1 MHAHTRLTAL
11 CPGLPGWAGT
21 RKVKPIWILLK
32 QETVS
37 GSGISWTVCMSA
49 SRSSFL
55 QAGCTS
61 WRPTNRVKALKASS
75 LWNMTGY
82 ACFPSGISSIEDS
95 GTKHKIISDLFTLVA
110 CQEYC
115 ITATVVVYT
124 DCLARGGQDHPQTLY
139 TSRWQQSKRSSSE
152 MYQYLPGA
160 TVRVPDGD
168 AATYYMYMARQ
179 WAWAGQRPRPRFT
192 VLPWWAVTGRAGV
205 FAYMKRDPQK
215 IVGRSGS
222 WVGALNW
229 NTLGLQSACPPQLL
243 LCNGSLLWHLS
254 RVSK

>member
-1 MHAHTRLTAL
+1 MHFLT
-11 CPGLPGWAGT
+11 PNH
-21 RKVKPIWILLK
+21 PIN
-32 QETVS
+32 S
-37 GSGISWTVCMSA
+37 
-49 SRSSFL
+49 
-55 QAGCTS
+55 
-61 WRPTNRVKALKASS
+61 VKALKASS
-75 LWNMTGY
+75 LWNITRY
-82 ACFPSGISSIEDS
+82 VCFPLGISSIEDS
-95 GTKHKIISDLFTLVA
+95 GTKHRIISDLFTLVA

-124 DCLARGGQDHPQTLY
+124 DCRARGGQDHPQTLY

-160 TVRVPDGD
+160 TVPPCGSQTETRPPITCIWQGSGHGQDSDHDHVSRYGLDGPSR
-168 AATYYMYMARQ
+168 AA
-179 WAWAGQRPRPRFT
+179 P
-192 VLPWWAVTGRAGV
+192 GV